1 MLCRPAT
8 SIQPG
13 SDHEVPASLA
23 AHWVCRVVCRLRGP
37 GGNLPEF
44 RALPSEKPPQSSR
57 QIRPSASP
65 IKPTPRKAESP
76 SDGPKS
82 ATPSTS
88 SKSKTS
94 ATQIGTNVEI
104 WVNKSYV
111 VWLPEL
117 KARPGKIT
125 AIPFQAIYNED
136 GHSFPTDNRKTLINL
151 VEVYHDG
158 KMFEVKS
165 QLAD

>member
-1 MLCRPAT
+1 MKYLRL
-8 SIQPG
+8 
-13 SDHEVPASLA
+13 SLFIGCVA
-23 AHWVCRVVCRLRGP
+23 LLSGCAGRAEIFPNSEHALR
-37 GGNLPEF
+37 
-44 RALPSEKPPQSSR
+44 
-57 QIRPSASP
+57 
-65 IKPTPRKAESP
+65 
-76 SDGPKS
+76 
-82 ATPSTS
+82 
-88 SKSKTS
+88 KTS
-94 ATQIGTNVEI
+94 AEFAADSAKRFPYKADAPQGGIAVGRAQVGYSVNKLEIENLGDADWDDVEI

-111 VWLPEL
+111 VWLPKL

-158 KMFEVKS
+158 KMFEVKT